1 MYCERHEASEQ
12 ERKSFSHCSSL
23 GARKPR
29 RPPSKPLEYHGRAV
43 LVDVRQVEHAR
54 ARESEQERSSDVV
67 GGRRRAAEAPSE
79 ATQTQLGSEE
89 ALGSAATRA
98 ALATRRADAVGLVL
112 GAGADGRSSIDL
124 GGLGSWLLLLLR
136 RLAGDAVRD
145 AAESCVEGAR
155 VREWVEV
162 QTGREAGRH
171 GRTSKDQSQ
180 YHGVGLG
187 GLGAWGLGGLGAWGL
202 GGLGD
207 GDGSRATTKD
217 ERASVSLHTHAQA
230 RAP

>member
-124 GGLGSWLLLLLR
+124 RGLGSRLLLLR

-155 VREWVEV
+155 VSESESRYRLG
-162 QTGREAGRH
+162 GRPGGMDVPAKINH
-171 GRTSKDQSQ
+171 NTM
-180 YHGVGLG
+180 VW